1 MRLTAHGGERST
13 VVSALQEAED
23 GLLCLL
29 QFHTGLMVA
38 LVWLWTTAGVSL
50 LVYLL
55 VGGLLQG
62 RRHLRPISSRS
73 PWMLLISHWAN
84 FLELCLFY
92 QVLWDYQTD
101 QSWFPAFYTAA
112 AVLFH
117 YLLYFPYLLRCYRL
131 KFVFTLDRE
140 WTVENDYFRSHIER
154 SRQSWLVC
162 ILLTMM
168 LPVVAVAIVVITV
181 PGYIEIA
188 PATDNT
194 DTALRTNIAYIA
206 LCFIEEVLFVVAV
219 FQLRHIEDH
228 FRMTRE
234 LTLVCLLWLCNSVV
248 SRYWAD
254 TWWLYESI
262 ARNWALMLISSV
274 WPVYK
279 SFRGFGFSEAITSE
293 VANSL
298 ELLLQNQFTL
308 DYFEKFLL
316 KGDFSRERR
325 DSGVPSSSAAPDHMG
340 ERLLDFWLQC
350 EIYRNSPDISQAKQL
365 YSQYIDPDS
374 DTNIDLPLP
383 LVRDIKAGIESL
395 PDGTLFLNSQEFAFT
410 TLRDY
415 YFALFQRSVEY
426 SKMMR
431 EITRQEIYL
440 NRLVLTSLHGKL
452 LYK

>member
-1 MRLTAHGGERST
+1 M
-13 VVSALQEAED
+13 EAEV
-23 GLLCLL
+23 
-29 QFHTGLMVA
+29 QF
-38 LVWLWTTAGVSL
+38 WTTAGVSL
-50 LVYLL
+50 FLYLV
-55 VGGLLQG
+55 VGGLLQS

-84 FLELCLFY
+84 FLGLCLLY
-92 QVLWDYQTD
+92 QILWDYQTD

-112 AVLFH
+112 AILCH

-131 KFVFTLDRE
+131 QFVFTLDKH
-140 WTVENDYFRSHIER
+140 WASENDYFRRHIDR

-168 LPVVAVAIVVITV
+168 MPVLAAAVVIILV
-181 PGYIEIA
+181 PGYVKVA
-188 PATDNT
+188 PVAGDDDVARMTE
-194 DTALRTNIAYIA
+194 IAYIA
-206 LCFIEEVLFVVAV
+206 ICFIEEVLFVLAV
-219 FQLRHIEDH
+219 FSLRHIEDH
-228 FRMTRE
+228 FKMTRE

-248 SRYWAD
+248 SRYWGE
-254 TWWLYESI
+254 TWWLYECI
-262 ARNWALMLISSV
+262 ARNWVLMLISSL

-308 DYFEKFLL
+308 DYFEKFLS
-316 KGDFSRERR
+316 KGDFSKERR
-325 DSGVPSSSAAPDHMG
+325 DSGVPSSSAVPDHMG

-350 EIYRNSPDISQAKQL
+350 EIYRNSPDLPQAQCL
-365 YSQYIDPDS
+365 YIQYINPDS
-374 DTNIDLPLP
+374 KTNVDLPMQ
-383 LVRDIKAGIESL
+383 LVRDVKAGIESG
-395 PDGTLFLNSQEFAFT
+395 PDATLYLNSQEFVFA

-415 YFALFQRSVEY
+415 YFALFQRSAEY

-431 EITRQEIYL
+431 EITRQEIYM

-452 LYK
+452 LYT